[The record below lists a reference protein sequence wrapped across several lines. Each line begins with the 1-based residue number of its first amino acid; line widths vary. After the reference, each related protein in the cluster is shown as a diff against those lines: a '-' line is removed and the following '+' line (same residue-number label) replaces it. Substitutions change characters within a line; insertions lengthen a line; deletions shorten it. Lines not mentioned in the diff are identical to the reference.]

1 MLRKV
6 GEKTESFNGLMRE
19 FSNFVEQFLARMK
32 MYQGFAN
39 VFTAMTQTSRVG
51 DSAAAQKEP
60 PALVKKI
67 GKMTCV
73 VRMHFSTTGKIIFA
87 DKVNRLFRQ
96 EVRQMM
102 ENEAAG
108 E

>member
-1 MLRKV
+1 MDNENKNITTV
-6 GEKTESFNGLMRE
+6 DTITTPDIEHAD
-19 FSNFVEQFLARMK
+19 V
-32 MYQGFAN
+32 
-39 VFTAMTQTSRVG
+39 
-51 DSAAAQKEP
+51 QKEP

-67 GKMTCV
+67 GKMTYI
-73 VRMHFSTTGKIIFA
+73 VRVHFSTTGKETFT
-87 DKVNRLFRQ
+87 DKVNRLLRQ